1 MAPYNSHYDDRYDPV
16 GSRYNQQT
24 HQTYYAPGSQQPA
37 QQQQQQQPSTTQ
49 TPQPQPPAPPGH
61 QTSYAAGYSNR
72 PYYNDQSTESRAA
85 ETLSHLSAQ
94 DKPTTSNRS
103 SNSQY
108 DTSSRADSSWNTSDR
123 PSANQHESKAL
134 TNWHNADRRPVNP
147 SPLYQ
152 QDQRPNSTTNSY
164 SPAQSYSQPAN
175 NPSTYS
181 YPSYSQS
188 DQPRAPTITASQ
200 PTSYDY
206 SSSSFRPAS
215 PYLARQSQQSG
226 AHRSSTSS
234 QTSTA
239 PRDHHLTAAASHTSA
254 NVGQPRAPSVAPT
267 SIRANSSYAHQSN
280 PPDQAYSS
288 APTTVDPV
296 QVYDPWPEQQRK
308 LAEARRKAEAEEER
322 RAEEEAKIKAEEEAK
337 RKAEEEVKRKVE
349 EEARKKA
356 EEEARRMAEEEARI
370 RAAEE
375 AKRRAEEEAKRKI
388 EEERRADEK
397 RKEEAKKA
405 ESSCLAREVA
415 NQEEAKRRHYRNMQ
429 EQQPSTSAAQRPAS
443 NVIPAVTT
451 VHDTQRKMAAAM
463 ANLPSAGA
471 GSSNLETEMAAFL
484 RRMRDLNQADPRMFA
499 RMWETERQVHLPQSV
514 SATQAPAQP
523 PPQVPAAILTP
534 AQRAQGPA
542 RPVFNPAPAEAPQ
555 APIVPT
561 PHSATAGPNSNA
573 ASNARK
579 QTVQAN
585 ISAATPSGGPNTIW
599 PPGKKATLAETAIRW
614 LNARK
619 ENTNK
624 LVSVEAIHA
633 LLAPNPSYMTLCES
647 LERMGLYVDRAQF
660 ARALLSVVPDAAK
673 ANQNKPASPSITQ
686 AQPSMNATAS
696 ASTAS
701 VQVTPQS
708 GSASKKYP
716 NIGRFPG
723 RRGRPSRA
731 AVAALQEK
739 GVIDLTGRDSVPPTT
754 STPRVSQPYHA
765 AAHPTDAPTVN
776 YQSEFHYAPPADDV
790 PEYASSYTP
799 PQHQRQFQPRPQH
812 QLQQHMQQQ
821 QMQSQ
826 QQQAAA
832 VQSLQGQHRNY
843 SSLYFQQQGQA
854 HNAARSTPPSVGP
867 RPPSANKGE
876 AARKRNFA
884 ELVDMTAMNSDSE
897 EDVPPAKQANT
908 AQYDMA
914 STSEQSG
921 NVHSNGHFNPGM
933 PINLQQSYFN
943 GTVYPTY
950 LPSNAPQPSAAVA
963 SRPMVISKHVELK
976 NQTLVEPVRRA
987 KVARKSRY
995 DPKTICRDVLLAT
1008 GRHPDMR
1015 PLNQH
1020 LNVMHNF
1027 LKNHS
1032 EGVDQD
1038 KFDLESIR
1046 WDLIDPGEPI
1056 IEPLETAE
1064 ADRES
1069 TVPEVEVMNERSA
1082 TDADDEGGSEDE
1094 GGARLTSDAP
1104 APVTVTDAAFTT
1116 ETTPAPPSSAR
1127 RASTQV
1133 VAVEIKTSRGQ
1144 RFTRKPFPKAKV
1156 GWPRKSMPVVASTS
1170 VGDGKTPA
1178 KPTRRHTDIH
1188 QRATSSI
1195 ATDTPRNQQ
1204 TQKMSATPVP
1214 GQPIGYSAFRSTQ
1227 VDENGKPIKR
1237 RGRPVGWRKSV
1248 HSKAALAAAAGG
1260 GLPVSSAPKPS
1271 AAQRQ
1276 SRGQPSYAPPKQ
1288 RRTKQAKPVVE
1299 NKEPEIEFN
1308 VYKCDWEDCGSELHN
1323 IDTLRKHVLKL
1334 HGKKTSEG
1342 DYECAWFG
1350 CFQEEEVT
1358 AFDDLGS
1365 WMEHMENVHVK
1376 PLSKTL
1382 GDGPRSG
1389 LSDHHSEKS
1398 GAYLSDS
1405 FGRQV
1410 TPIISMARVQK
1421 GTREWEVQ
1429 QAREADARRLSTLT
1443 GSRLNDEKLLQQME
1457 EKKRVVG
1464 PALTKAGSRLWT
1476 EERKRNFLHDEYFYE
1491 VLGPAERLNWPS
1503 PY

>member
-1 MAPYNSHYDDRYDPV
+1 MAPYSSHYDNRYDPV
-16 GSRYNQQT
+16 GSRHNQQT
-24 HQTYYAPGSQQPA
+24 HQTYYTPGSQQLA
-37 QQQQQQQPSTTQ
+37 QQQQQQQHQRSTTQ
-49 TPQPQPPAPPGH
+49 TPQPQPPAPPGY
-61 QTSYAAGYSNR
+61 QPSYTAGYSNQ
-72 PYYNDQSTESRAA
+72 PYYNYQSTESRAA

-94 DKPTTSNRS
+94 DNPTTSNRS

-108 DTSSRADSSWNTSDR
+108 DTNTRADSSWNTSDL
-123 PSANQHESKAL
+123 PSADQHESTAS
-134 TNWHNADRRPVNP
+134 TSWHNADRRPANP

-152 QDQRPNSTTNSY
+152 QDQRPNSTTNTY
-164 SPAQSYSQPAN
+164 SPAPSYSQPTN

-181 YPSYSQS
+181 YSSYSQS
-188 DQPRAPTITASQ
+188 DQPRAQTSTASQ

-206 SSSSFRPAS
+206 SSSNFRPAS
-215 PYLARQSQQSG
+215 PYLARQPQQPG
-226 AHRSSTSS
+226 AHRSSFSS

-254 NVGQPRAPSVAPT
+254 NVGQPRAPSVTPT
-267 SIRANSSYAHQSN
+267 SIRANSSYAHQSD
-280 PPDQAYSS
+280 PPDQTYSS
-288 APTTVDPV
+288 GPTTVDPV

-308 LAEARRKAEAEEER
+308 LVEARRKAEAEEKR
-322 RAEEEAKIKAEEEAK
+322 RAEEEAKIKAEEGAK
-337 RKAEEEVKRKVE
+337 RKAEEEVKRKAE

-356 EEEARRMAEEEARI
+356 EEEARRKAEEEARI

-375 AKRRAEEEAKRKI
+375 AKRQAEEEAKRKI
-388 EEERRADEK
+388 EEGGRADEK

-405 ESSCLAREVA
+405 ESSRLARELA

-429 EQQPSTSAAQRPAS
+429 EQQPSTSTGQQPAS

-451 VHDTQRKMAAAM
+451 VHDTQRMMAAAM
-463 ANLPSAGA
+463 ANMPSAGA
-471 GSSNLETEMAAFL
+471 GGGNLETEMVAIF
-484 RRMRDLNQADPRMFA
+484 RRMRDLNQADPQMFA
-499 RMWETERQVHLPQSV
+499 RMWETERQVHLTKTI
-514 SATQAPAQP
+514 SATQSPAQP
-523 PPQVPAAILTP
+523 PPQVPAAIPTP
-534 AQRAQGPA
+534 APRAQGPA
-542 RPVFNPAPAEAPQ
+542 RPVFSPAPAQVPQ
-555 APIVPT
+555 APMVPT
-561 PHSATAGPNSNA
+561 PHSATAGPSSNA

-579 QTVQAN
+579 QTVQTD
-585 ISAATPSGGPNTIW
+585 ISAPTPPGGPNAIW
-599 PPGKKATLAETAIRW
+599 PPGKKATLAETATRW

-647 LERMGLYVDRAQF
+647 LERIGLYVDRAQF

-673 ANQNKPASPSITQ
+673 VNQNKPASPSISQ
-686 AQPSMNATAS
+686 AQPSMNATAP

-701 VQVTPQS
+701 AQVTPQS
-708 GSASKKYP
+708 GSASKKYS
-716 NIGRFPG
+716 NIGKFPG
-723 RRGRPSRA
+723 QRGRPSRA

-739 GVIDLTGRDSVPPTT
+739 GVIDLTGRDSVPPTI
-754 STPRVSQPYHA
+754 STPRIPQPYHA

-776 YQSEFHYAPPADDV
+776 YQSDFYYAPPADDI
-790 PEYASSYTP
+790 PEYSSSYNP
-799 PQHQRQFQPRPQH
+799 PQPQRQFQPQPQH

-821 QMQSQ
+821 QGAAI
-826 QQQAAA
+826 QA
-832 VQSLQGQHRNY
+832 LQGQHRNY
-843 SSLYFQQQGQA
+843 SSAYFQQQGQA
-854 HNAARSTPPSVGP
+854 HNAARSTLPSVGP
-867 RPPSANKGE
+867 RLPPANKGE

-908 AQYDMA
+908 GQYGMA
-914 STSEQSG
+914 STSEQTG
-921 NVHSNGHFNPGM
+921 NDHSNGHFNPGM
-933 PINLQQSYFN
+933 PINLQQYYFN
-943 GTVYPTY
+943 GDVYRAY
-950 LPSNAPQPSAAVA
+950 LPSNSPQPSAAVA
-963 SRPMVISKHVELK
+963 ARPMIISKHVELK

-1020 LNVMHNF
+1020 LNVMQNF

-1056 IEPLETAE
+1056 IEPLESAE
-1064 ADRES
+1064 ADREF
-1069 TVPEVEVMNERSA
+1069 TVSEVEVTNERST
-1082 TDADDEGGSEDE
+1082 TDADDEGGSQDE

-1104 APVTVTDAAFTT
+1104 APVTVTDAPSTT

-1133 VAVEIKTSRGQ
+1133 VAVEIKTNRGQ

-1156 GWPRKSMPVVASTS
+1156 GRPRKSMPVVASTS

-1178 KPTRRHTDIH
+1178 KPTRQHTDIH

-1204 TQKMSATPVP
+1204 PSKMSATPVP

-1227 VDENGKPIKR
+1227 VDENGNSIKR
-1237 RGRPVGWRKSV
+1237 KGRPVGWRKSV

-1260 GLPVSSAPKPS
+1260 DLPISSASKPS

-1288 RRTKQAKPVVE
+1288 RRTKQAKLVVE
-1299 NKEPEIEFN
+1299 TKEPEVEFN

-1323 IDTLRKHVLKL
+1323 INTLRKHVLKL

-1358 AFDDLGS
+1358 TFDDMGS

-1398 GAYLSDS
+1398 DAYLSDS

-1410 TPIISMARVQK
+1410 TPIISMARLQK
-1421 GTREWEVQ
+1421 GTREWEIQ

-1491 VLGPAERLNWPS
+1491 VLSPAERLNWPS